1 MLSEQ
6 QKAFARILDLV
17 EEAGCMP
24 HLVLVGSW
32 AEFVYKEAGMLPGFD
47 PNIRTRDVDFL
58 VRNLRKPNPPAGLA
72 GIARERGYFVESD
85 RVTGTTKILDVSG
98 LEVEFLIGKR
108 GAGVEPS
115 LKTNIGVTA
124 QALRHLDMLS
134 SNTTAVLCL
143 GHLVHVPIPEAYAVH
158 KMVINEERGT
168 KAEKDMAAVSSITPF
183 LDRAIVEELLGRL
196 SKKERMRAIRFM
208 EAAGFE

>member
-32 AEFVYKEAGMLPGFD
+32 AEFVYKEAEMLPGFD

-115 LKTNIGVTA
+115 LRTNIGVTA
-124 QALRHLDMLS
+124 QALRHLDM
-134 SNTTAVLCL
+134 AVKQHCCCSMSRAPCSCADSR
-143 GHLVHVPIPEAYAVH
+143 GYAVH
-158 KMVINEERGT
+158 KMVINEERGA
-168 KAEKDMAAVSSITPF
+168 KAGKGYSSCF
-183 LDRAIVEELLGRL
+183 QA
-196 SKKERMRAIRFM
+196 
-208 EAAGFE
+208 

>member
-32 AEFVYKEAGMLPGFD
+32 TEFVYKEAEMLPGFD

-85 RVTGTTKILDVSG
+85 RVTGATKILDVSG

-115 LKTNIGVTA
+115 LRTNIGVTA

-134 SNTTAVLCL
+134 SNTAAVLCL

-158 KMVINEERGT
+158 KMVINEERGA
-168 KAEKDMAAVSSITPF
+168 KAEDDMSRT
-183 LDRAIVEELLGRL
+183 L
-196 SKKERMRAIRFM
+196 
-208 EAAGFE
+208 